1 VLLTAQRVV
10 SPASRRHGV
19 NVYQYMHE
27 YEWTGRVPDEFLP
40 HNNTGVLMRKWEQ
53 LPGGGNRVVSYLDLV
68 VPNDIDPFDL
78 HQRLASVKYRPIT
91 DSEST
96 GAYWDDCWVHF
107 GTATKIPPQT
117 ELGALAGTI
126 LLRLTGH

>member
-1 VLLTAQRVV
+1 MLLTAQRVV
-10 SPASRRHGV
+10 SPALRRHGV

-27 YEWTGRVPDEFLP
+27 YEWTGRVPDELLP
-40 HNNTGVLMRKWEQ
+40 HNNAGVLMREWEQ
-53 LPGGGNRVVSYLDLV
+53 LPGGGNQVVSYFDLV
-68 VPNDIDPFDL
+68 VPDGIDPLDL
-78 HQRLASVKYRPIT
+78 HQRLASVKYWLKT
-91 DSEST
+91 DARST
-96 GAYWDDCWVHF
+96 GAYWDYCWVQF